1 MAQTMEFWTLLKLT
15 QEHISKNYSAAL
27 TDNSKL
33 SQLKAYIDKFLRD
46 NDYKVEN
53 LTTKELIDKLYC
65 EMAEYSVLTPYLGS
79 PDLEEINVNAWDD
92 IALTLLDGTIV
103 KTKEHFHSPQ
113 HSVDIIKR
121 LLHHSGMIIDNATP
135 MSQGHLPG
143 NTRITALKNPLVDE
157 ESGASVSI
165 RLLHPQRVTLD
176 KLIETEFATKEMVD
190 FLCMCIRYGV
200 PFVVAGATSSGKTT
214 LLNAIMTSIP
224 DNKRVFTIESGSREL
239 SLVKRENDNVINNV
253 VHTLSRPSDNPAY
266 DITQED
272 LVVASLRF
280 NPDIV
285 CVGEMRD
292 VECYSAVEA
301 SLTGH
306 TVVSTVHAGP
316 ASAAHM
322 RIALL
327 CQKRFPIN
335 FQTSL
340 MQAGQAFPVVV
351 YTHKL
356 ENNSRKCMDISECII
371 NSMGEREYNCLYN
384 YQITKNTI
392 ERGEFVIEGEF
403 KKPNI
408 MSDNLKSRLI
418 QYSFLTAERTVFNSL
433 LTIRTSVSFAT
444 IGRSVS
450 FNVLSS

>member
-1 MAQTMEFWTLLKLT
+1 MARQVNFWDLLKMT
-15 QEHISKNYSAAL
+15 QEYVSSHYAAAL
-27 TDNSKL
+27 TDKNKL
-33 SQLKAYIDKFLRD
+33 SQLKSYIDKYLRD
-46 NDYKVEN
+46 NDFKVDDMD
-53 LTTKELIDKLYC
+53 TKELIDKLYC
-65 EMAEYSVLTPYLGS
+65 EMAQYSILTPYLGS
-79 PDLEEINVNAWDD
+79 PDLEEININGWDD

-103 KTKEHFHSPQ
+103 KLNEHFHSPQ
-113 HSVDIIKR
+113 HAVDIIKR

-143 NTRITALKNPLVDE
+143 NTRITALKDPVVDE
-157 ESGASVSI
+157 DRGVAVSI

-176 KLIETEFATKEMVD
+176 RLVDTGFATQEMVD

-214 LLNAIMTSIP
+214 LLNAIMSSIP

-239 SLVKRENDNVINNV
+239 SLVRRNEDGKVVNNA

-316 ASAAHM
+316 GAAAHM

-340 MQAGQAFPVVV
+340 MQAGQAFPIVV
-351 YTHKL
+351 YSHKL

-371 NSMGEREYNCLYN
+371 NAAGEREYNCLYN
-384 YQITKNTI
+384 YEITKNII
-392 ERGEFVIEGEF
+392 ENDQFVIEGHF
-403 KKPNI
+403 CKPNL
-408 MSDNLKSRLI
+408 MSDNLRRRLI
-418 QYSFLTAERTVFNSL
+418 QYGVPQNKLNRFLKGEDES
-433 LTIRTSVSFAT
+433 
-444 IGRSVS
+444 
-450 FNVLSS
+450 

>member
-1 MAQTMEFWTLLKLT
+1 MAKNIDFYTLLRLT
-15 QEHISKNYSAAL
+15 QEYISQHYAAAL
-27 TDNSKL
+27 TDKAKL
-33 SQLKAYIDKFLRD
+33 SQLKAYIDKYLRD
-46 NDYKVEN
+46 NDYRVDGMEIKQ
-53 LTTKELIDKLYC
+53 LIDLLYR
-65 EMAEYSVLTPYLGS
+65 EMAEYSILTPYLGS
-79 PDLEEINVNAWDD
+79 ASLEEININGWDD
-92 IALTLLDGTIV
+92 IALTKLDGSIV
-103 KTKEHFHSPQ
+103 KLKEHFHSPQ
-113 HSVDIIKR
+113 HAVDIIKR

-143 NTRITALKNPLVDE
+143 NTRITVLKEPIVDE
-157 ESGASVSI
+157 ERGVSVSI
-165 RLLHPQRVTLD
+165 RLLHPQRVNLNN
-176 KLIETEFATKEMVD
+176 LVETDFATPEMLA
-190 FLCMCIRYGV
+190 FLCVCIRYGV

-224 DNKRVFTIESGSREL
+224 SNKRVFTIESGSREL
-239 SLVKRENDNVINNV
+239 SLIRRNKDGIITNNV

-280 NPDIV
+280 NPDVV

-327 CQKRFPIN
+327 CQKRFPIDFN
-335 FQTSL
+335 TSL

-356 ENNSRKCMDISECII
+356 ENNARKIMDISECVI
-371 NSMGEREYNCLYN
+371 NTAGEREYRCLYN
-384 YQITKNTI
+384 YQITKNTV
-392 ERGEFVIEGEF
+392 EDGDFVIEGSF
-403 KKPNI
+403 GKPNR
-408 MSDNLKSRLI
+408 MSDNLKQRLI
-418 QYSFLTAERTVFNSL
+418 QYGVPQTELNMFLKEDDTA
-433 LTIRTSVSFAT
+433 
-444 IGRSVS
+444 
-450 FNVLSS
+450 